1 MLEKLKELALRYEDL
16 QAQLADPS
24 VYGDADRLRTVN
36 RELKELAPVAET
48 YERYRRAEAD
58 AAAAEELLPD
68 PELRELA
75 QAELNAAREEAERLR
90 QELKRLLLP
99 RDPNDQRNVILE
111 IRAGTGGEEAAL
123 FAASLLRIDRKSVV

>member
-58 AAAAEELLPD
+58 AAAAEELLGA
-68 PELRELA
+68 A
-75 QAELNAAREEAERLR
+75 Q
-90 QELKRLLLP
+90 
-99 RDPNDQRNVILE
+99 VTH
-111 IRAGTGGEEAAL
+111 GHVVEAADVLRGLARDL
-123 FAASLLRIDRKSVV
+123 FGENVRMCIDNGIRIHGSSRVGGSDKDSIAQKNPPLWRVYAYFA